1 MEYIMP
7 KSKTWTDDQLIFA
20 VKSSYSIASVL
31 SQLGLKAAGG
41 NYKTIENAVK
51 RLQLNI
57 LHWTGKGHLRGK
69 NHNWSPSTPLSNVLT
84 EESTYTSTF
93 RLKNRLLKD
102 NLLVYECS
110 FCHISSW
117 QGKELALQLDHING
131 VNNDHRLEN
140 LRLLCPNCH
149 SQTSTFAGK
158 NKRKNDTLVQ
168 A

>member
-1 MEYIMP
+1 MP
-7 KSKTWTDDQLIFA
+7 KSRTWTDNQLIVA
-20 VKSSYSIASVL
+20 VKSSFSIASVL
-31 SQLGLKAAGG
+31 SQLSLKPTGG

-57 LHWTGKGHLRGK
+57 SHWTGKGHLRGK
-69 NHNWSPSTPLSNVLT
+69 THNWSHSIPLSNVLT
-84 EESTYTSTF
+84 EESSYTSTF

-110 FCHISSW
+110 MCCISSW
-117 QGKELALQLDHING
+117 QGKKLALQLDHING

-149 SQTSTFAGK
+149 SQTETFAGK
-158 NKRKNDTLVQ
+158 NKKK
-168 A
+168 

>member
-1 MEYIMP
+1 MP

-31 SQLGLKAAGG
+31 LQLGLKATGG
-41 NYKTIENAVK
+41 NYKTIQNAVK
-51 RLQLNI
+51 RLQLNTS
-57 LHWTGKGHLRGK
+57 HWTGQGHLRGK
-69 NHNWSPSTPLSNVLT
+69 THNWSPSIPLSNVLT

-102 NLLVYECS
+102 HLLVYECS
-110 FCHISSW
+110 ICHISSW

-149 SQTSTFAGK
+149 SQTDTFAGK
-158 NKRKNDTLVQ
+158 NKRKNDVGALDQT
-168 A
+168 